1 MIGLRIILLMFTS
14 WLAGSSPLDSQRQRR
29 VHTAGGSY
37 LTNVRTVS
45 TSQNKLMLEKRERAA
60 PPRMIPA
67 GNRSPAPTKKDVYI
81 TPSLRGQP
89 VSRPIVTSSVP
100 PVVDIFFILSDMT
113 KLPFVRM
120 QYYWVLPSVAAML
133 TKTNKSTEASDAEV
147 RIHILSE
154 SVEILDKASS
164 LGFYGYDLVP
174 HIDKHNR
181 FLNRVARTV
190 NSTASELGF
199 FRWKVLNHIVTD
211 WNSHAAESPI
221 RKVMVVN
228 GEVLLTTN
236 PAALYDRAMTLAQST
251 TSVSTVKNLIPPQ
264 AISIA
269 DSVMLYSPQGLSAF
283 DAFIYEWFDEDCLQ
297 ALRRKSVGTH
307 NRPWSDAILFE
318 SFANAS
324 TPDTLRVKL
333 FDTVTPGASANAH
346 TQALGCEP
354 LSYYD
359 NPYGVHLRVN
369 GMPYQLRNKPQLE
382 NRLLQ
387 DPKVHDIHIYGP
399 DKKYP
404 YCFIVS

>member
-1 MIGLRIILLMFTS
+1 MFTS

-67 GNRSPAPTKKDVYI
+67 GNRAPAPTKKEVYI

-359 NPYGVHLRVN
+359 NPYGVHVRVN
-369 GMPYQLRNKPQLE
+369 GLPYQLRNKPKLQ

-387 DPKVHDIHIYGP
+387 DPKVHDAHIYGP